1 MSMTLQQVRDNI
13 ADITENTFTDA
24 QLDLFI
30 SQAENAIYLSINLP
44 ANTFTETS
52 ASLSV
57 GNPLKEVPTGY
68 LSTVSLATKDA
79 DNVITYLLEKDNSFL
94 LEAYPD
100 QDTTGDPVY
109 YAQYGEDAIG
119 GSAQS
124 LFIAVAPTPSNALSL
139 IHTYK
144 AYPASLTAGAT
155 SGTTWLSTNFDN
167 VLLNGALVEA
177 GRFMKAE
184 QDIQAMYEKQYMISL
199 QVLGGLA
206 GRYTKDAYRVTS
218 APAPVGAA

>member
-30 SQAENAIYLSINLP
+30 SKAEQAIYTAIDLP
-44 ANTFTETS
+44 ASTFTNS
-52 ASLSV
+52 ATTLTIGSATFA
-57 GNPLKEVPTGY
+57 VPSGY

-79 DNVITYLLEKDNSFL
+79 SNVVTYLIEKDNSFL

-100 QDTTGDPVY
+100 QDTTGDPTH
-109 YAQYGEDAIG
+109 YAQYGESTYG
-119 GSAQS
+119 GPANT
-124 LFIAVAPTPSNALSL
+124 LFLTVAPTPDAAYAT

-155 SGTTWLSTNFDN
+155 SGTTWLSSNFDS

-177 GRFMKAE
+177 GVFMKAE
-184 QDIQAMYEKQYMISL
+184 QDIQAMYDKQYMTSL
-199 QVLGGLA
+199 KLLDLYRGKVN
-206 GRYTKDAYRVTS
+206 KDAYRVTS